1 MSFQIFENDFWAI
14 NETITKLLKMTNA
27 IAVLLIDKAGQLI
40 TSTGNI
46 SQIDTTS
53 FASLSAADFA
63 ATSQL
68 AKLVGESNFNTLFH
82 QGENQNLYIQLIAN
96 KVILVVIFDSRTSLG
111 LVRVRIKHA
120 TDELNAI
127 ILDIMEKIDSNKAN
141 NVIGLDTD
149 FKEQAENELDELF
162 K

>member
-1 MSFQIFENDFWAI
+1 LSFQIFEDDFWAI

>member
-68 AKLVGESNFNTLFH
+68 AKLVGENNFNTLFH
-82 QGENQNLYIQLIAN
+82 QGENQNLYIQLIAD

-127 ILDIMEKIDSNKAN
+127 ILDIVEKINSNKAN
-141 NVIGLDTD
+141 NIIGLDTD

>member
-1 MSFQIFENDFWAI
+1 MSFQVFENDFWAI

-27 IAVLLIDKAGQLI
+27 ISVLLIDKAGQLI

-46 SQIDTTS
+46 NQLDTTA

-68 AKLVGESNFNTLFH
+68 AKLVGEKNFNTLFH
-82 QGENQNLYIQLIAN
+82 QGENQNLYIQLIAD

-127 ILDIMEKIDSNKAN
+127 IQDIMNKIKTNKDQN
-141 NVIGLDTD
+141 ITGLDTD
-149 FKEQAENELDELF
+149 FKKQAESELDELF

>member
-1 MSFQIFENDFWAI
+1 MSFQIFEDDFWAI

>member
-127 ILDIMEKIDSNKAN
+127 ILDIMEKIESNKAN